1 MSLPCVYTNCTIVR
15 KEPRFRSPHCI
26 TVKNPQP
33 FTPSLG
39 TDLNECPLIG
49 YSFKSVPNER
59 LPNERPSC
67 ASTKK
72 GRDRDGHA
80 PQHQLCADRLLS
92 EFRADNLGRCRLIE
106 VAAGGL
112 AQSAHDL
119 AHLLLGRGTQ
129 LGDNLLD
136 QGLELLTRN
145 LRGQ

>member
-26 TVKNPQP
+26 PVKNPQP
-33 FTPSLG
+33 FTHSLG

-59 LPNERPSC
+59 PSC

-72 GRDRDGHA
+72 GRDHNGHA
-80 PQHQLCADRLLS
+80 PQHLLCVGQPLGKLCAD
-92 EFRADNLGRCRLIE
+92 NLCRCRLVE

-119 AHLLLGRGTQ
+119 THLLLGRGAQ

-136 QGLELLTRN
+136 QGLKLLTRN